1 MITRVYAD
9 NFRCLVNFEL
19 PLERLQ
25 LLMGMNG
32 SGKSSVFDVL
42 AKLQALLRGGLVAD
56 VFAPEDLT
64 EWMTSPLQTFE
75 LAVQGNG
82 GQYEYRLVIEHD
94 RGRGLQRIKEERLR
108 YDGRELFAFRLV
120 DVQESSAQ
128 LYRDDYSAGPAVPFD
143 WRRSGVGALLP
154 RRDNTKLTWFKE
166 YLTRLM
172 VVRINP
178 FQIAAEAS
186 GEVAQPRTDMTD
198 FVSWYRYVVQGQQRA
213 VRDLTAALCDVL
225 PRFDSF
231 ELQQEGGRTRVL
243 YALFAG
249 PEEGT
254 KYHAVRFDKLSHGQ
268 QALVVLY
275 SVLMCAPDHTC
286 LCLDEPDN
294 FVMLAELQ
302 PFLLALQD
310 RCQER
315 ELQALVISHHPE
327 YINYLGPECG
337 LLFERAHNGP
347 VRARRVAQEQNA
359 PLDLA
364 EVMARGWEDGR
375 GDA

>member
-19 PLERLQ
+19 PLERLL
-25 LLMGMNG
+25 LLMGKNG

-42 AKLQALLRGGLVAD
+42 EKLQALLRGGLVAD

-64 EWMTSPLQTFE
+64 EWMKSPLQTFE

-82 GQYEYRLVIEHD
+82 GQYEYRLVIEHA
-94 RGRGLQRIKEERLR
+94 RERGLQRIKEERLR

-120 DVQESSAQ
+120 DAQESSAQ

-178 FQIAAEAS
+178 FQIAAETCA
-186 GEVAQPRTDMTD
+186 EAAQPRTDMTD

-213 VRDLTAALCDVL
+213 MLDLTAVLRDVL

-249 PEEGT
+249 PNEGHT
-254 KYHAVRFDKLSHGQ
+254 YHAVRFDKLSHGQ

-275 SVLMCAPDHTC
+275 SVLMCAPHDTC

-294 FVMLAELQ
+294 FVMLAEIQ
-302 PFLLALQD
+302 PFVLALRD

-315 ELQALVISHHPE
+315 ELQTLVISHHPE
-327 YINYLGPECG
+327 YINYFGPERG
-337 LLFERAHNGP
+337 LLFQRTHNGP
-347 VRARRVAQEQNA
+347 VRARRVAHEQNA

-364 EVMARGWEDGR
+364 EVMARGWEDG
-375 GDA
+375 DA